1 VSSLSISSPCVVL
14 QWGWSIL
21 GAEGKTGREELVDGL
36 SPCFLFCGIFLSV
49 IFSDKKCSALSKC
62 SEDLLQGLA
71 QLQQEVQML
80 GSYGLSR

>member
-1 VSSLSISSPCVVL
+1 
-14 QWGWSIL
+14 
-21 GAEGKTGREELVDGL
+21 
-36 SPCFLFCGIFLSV
+36 
-49 IFSDKKCSALSKC
+49 LSKC